1 MVQTG
6 KFQVYYKRVKSELED
21 IQASNNYMSLS
32 KAFAHWYLLNFLDI
46 DAHELGEI
54 VIDGDG
60 QHQAKYLKDLVKENM
75 VVGIEII
82 KNSK

>member
-6 KFQVYYKRVKSELED
+6 KFQVYCKRVKSELED
-21 IQASNNYMSLS
+21 IQDSNNYMSLS
-32 KAFAHWYLLNFLDI
+32 KAFAHWYLSNFLDI

-60 QHQAKYLKDLVKENM
+60 DN
-75 VVGIEII
+75 GIDAII
-82 KNSK
+82 YKNDTILFLYHFRMD